1 MRRREQCAWTREVA
15 SKKQSAAPF
24 VGPLVFAAMARR
36 TRTALLV
43 LVLALLAPTALGGL
57 FGSKKA
63 AATANNG
70 EVLVID
76 GTDSFSA
83 AVKAHDF
90 LVVEFYAPVRAAEP
104 VRTHPPVGR
113 HTRPGAGQAYTPP
126 RRAVPCAQR
135 TLHAR
140 RPRVSHMRWVHR
152 VRSSTPRVFLRP
164 GLVSN
169 C

>member
-1 MRRREQCAWTREVA
+1 
-15 SKKQSAAPF
+15 
-24 VGPLVFAAMARR
+24 MARR

-90 LVVEFYAPVRAAEP
+90 LVVEFYAPVRAADP
-104 VRTHPPVGR
+104 VGTHPPVGR
-113 HTRPGAGQAYTPP
+113 HTRPVAGQAQLRHAVLCPAHNARCMHVASACRTCAGYTVLG
-126 RRAVPCAQR
+126 R
-135 TLHAR
+135 
-140 RPRVSHMRWVHR
+140 
-152 VRSSTPRVFLRP
+152 TPRLPASRP
-164 GLVSN
+164 GLQLLTESTSTCLLLAPLSRPAATQWWCVFSRSVVPP
-169 C
+169 